1 MALDTQSKR
10 MSALLEGF
18 EWPAGAIGAAER
30 AAIAWQYN
38 GNAFPA
44 PAAGGVGYSPDIIVG
59 LNQMGQQG
67 PSIGS
72 M

>member
-1 MALDTQSKR
+1 MAINTQSKR
-10 MSALLEGF
+10 MSALLEGLVL
-18 EWPAGAIGAAER
+18 ASGAIDAAER
-30 AAIAWQYN
+30 AAEAWEYN
-38 GNAFPA
+38 GNTF
-44 PAAGGVGYSPDIIVG
+44 AALTAVSVLNADIIVG

>member
-1 MALDTQSKR
+1 MALDTKSKR
-10 MSALLEGF
+10 MSALLEGCVL
-18 EWPAGAIGAAER
+18 ASGAITAAER
-30 AAIAWQYN
+30 AAEAWEYN
-38 GNAFPA
+38 GNTFPA
-44 PAAGGVGYSPDIIVG
+44 PAAAISFGPDIIVG